1 MWTEY
6 ITTPEQVEY
15 MVFPRIT
22 ALSEVLWGT
31 STDFSNFKIRVQNQY
46 PIWEKLKINFNKESI
61 NQPLNLPKK

>member
-1 MWTEY
+1 
-6 ITTPEQVEY
+6 

-31 STDFSNFKIRVQNQY
+31 NSDFTNFQKRVQSQS
-46 PIWEKLKINFNKESI
+46 PIWDQLKINYSKESI